1 MTKKANIMRVISG
14 TFLIAGTMIGAGML
28 GIPLVTGVS
37 GFWPGILV
45 TTIVWFFMY
54 CTGLLFLE
62 VTLWMPDGS
71 NVLSIAGRFLG
82 KGGRLISGGMFIFLY
97 YSLMI
102 AYFAAGAPLLADAFS
117 ILGFNVTGWEMFALF
132 GFLFGVIVAIGPKS
146 IDRVNIMMSV
156 AMIAAWFTLIGSGG
170 DEVDNVRLKMT
181 KWSAMFMAM
190 PVLFSAFGFH
200 NVIPSLC
207 TYLKRDKKSLRFA
220 VFWGSFLP
228 LVVYIVWQWLVIG
241 AVPKE
246 ILLKTLEEGIPITTA
261 FGAVTGNPMF
271 VMVGRFFAFFAIVTS
286 TLGVAFSM
294 VDFLGDGFNVEERKG
309 LSRVAL
315 TLLTFVPPF
324 ILATLNPGVFTTA
337 LGVAGGFGEAF
348 LNGLLPIALLWVGK
362 YTWKL
367 KADLNWLENKGIL
380 SVLILYALFVVVLEV
395 IHLVT
400 S

>member
-1 MTKKANIMRVISG
+1 MTKKVNLMRVISG

-28 GIPLVTGVS
+28 GIPLVTGAS
-37 GFWPGILV
+37 GFLPGIV
-45 TTIVWFFMY
+45 ITGVVWFFMY

-71 NVLSIAGRFLG
+71 NVLSIAGRFFG
-82 KGGRLISGGMFIFLY
+82 KGGRLISGGMFVFLY
-97 YSLMI
+97 YCLMV
-102 AYFAAGAPLLADAFS
+102 AYFAAGAPLLADALS
-117 ILGFNVTGWEMFALF
+117 TVGLSLSGWEMFAVF
-132 GFLFGVIVAIGPKS
+132 GFLFGMIVAIGPKS

-156 AMIAAWFTLIGSGG
+156 AMIAAWFILIGSGG
-170 DEVDNVRLKMT
+170 GEVRTARLSYT
-181 KWSAMFMAM
+181 KWPAMVLAM

-228 LVVYIVWQWLVIG
+228 LIVYAVWQWLIIGVIPQEVL
-241 AVPKE
+241 A
-246 ILLKTLEEGIPITTA
+246 KTLKEGTPITRA
-261 FGAVTGNPMF
+261 FGSVAGNPTF

-294 VDFLGDGFNVEERKG
+294 VDFLGDGFKIEERKG
-309 LSRVAL
+309 LRRIGL
-315 TLLTFVPPF
+315 TLLTFTPPF
-324 ILATLNPGVFTTA
+324 ILAVLNPGIFTTA

-348 LNGLLPIALLWVGK
+348 LNGLLPIGLLWVGK

-367 KADLNWLENKGIL
+367 KADLAWLENKGAL
-380 SVLILYALFVVVLEV
+380 TFLTLYALFVVVLEV
-395 IHLVT
+395 YHLAN
-400 S
+400 

>member
-1 MTKKANIMRVISG
+1 MTKKANLMRVISG

-28 GIPLVTGVS
+28 GIPLVTGAS

-45 TTIVWFFMY
+45 TAIVWFFMY

-71 NVLSIAGRFLG
+71 NVLSIAGRFFG
-82 KGGRLISGGMFIFLY
+82 KGGRLISGGMFVFLY
-97 YSLMI
+97 YCLMI
-102 AYFAAGAPLLADAFS
+102 AYFAAGAPLLAEAFS
-117 ILGFNVTGWEMFALF
+117 SVGLNFTGWEMFAVF
-132 GFLFGVIVAIGPKS
+132 GFIFGLIVAIGPKS

-156 AMIAAWFTLIGSGG
+156 AMIAAWFILIGSGG
-170 DEVDNVRLKMT
+170 EEVDSVRLKFT
-181 KWSAMFMAM
+181 KWPAMLMAM

-228 LVVYIVWQWLVIG
+228 LIVYIVWQWLVIG
-241 AVPKE
+241 AVPQGV
-246 ILLKTLEEGIPITTA
+246 LAKTLEKGTPITAA
-261 FGAVTGNPMF
+261 FGSVTGNPSF
-271 VMVGRFFAFFAIVTS
+271 AIIGRFFAFFAIVTS

-294 VDFLGDGFNVEERKG
+294 VDFLGDGFKIEERKG
-309 LSRVAL
+309 LRRIGL
-315 TLLTFVPPF
+315 TLLTFIPPF
-324 ILATLNPGVFTTA
+324 ILATLNPGIFTTA

-348 LNGLLPIALLWVGK
+348 LNGLLPIGLLWVGK

-367 KADLNWLENKGIL
+367 KADLTWLENKGVL
-380 SVLILYALFVVVLEV
+380 SFLILYALFVVVLEV
-395 IHLVT
+395 IHLVN
-400 S
+400 